1 MSLNSEQQK
10 KKLMERAAGFTSIE
24 ELIKL
29 MKDIAT
35 AFLNAPVFQVIIG
48 IVIID
53 RLNQTFVEVTD
64 ERGNVSKQPLMA
76 TIDASRLKIVLIS
89 GPVIIAISQGLGA
102 FAAAKSA
109 GGT

>member
-1 MSLNSEQQK
+1 MSEQQK
-10 KKLMERAAGFTSIE
+10 KRLMDRAAGFTSLE

-29 MKDIAT
+29 LKEVASS
-35 AFLNAPVFQVIIG
+35 FLNAPVFQVIIG

-53 RLNQTFVEVTD
+53 RLNQTFVEIEDPNTGKITKV
-64 ERGNVSKQPLMA
+64 PLMA
-76 TIDASRLKIVLIS
+76 TIDASRLKLVLIS

>member
-1 MSLNSEQQK
+1 MSAENRAR
-10 KKLMERAAGFTSIE
+10 LMEKAAGFTSIE

-29 MKDIAT
+29 MKEIASS
-35 AFLNAPVFQVIIG
+35 FLNAPVFQVIIG

-64 ERGNVSKQPLMA
+64 ENGKVSKKPLMA
-76 TIDASRLKIVLIS
+76 TIDASRLKLILIS